1 MAHGIIP
8 RIVGAQGF
16 LVGALMDGWAGYG
29 FSIVSD
35 IREIDVRLRTAW
47 HVQKG
52 LGLSIFED
60 VACLG
65 FGKVISNA
73 YGIFS

>member
-52 LGLSIFED
+52 LGLFIFED